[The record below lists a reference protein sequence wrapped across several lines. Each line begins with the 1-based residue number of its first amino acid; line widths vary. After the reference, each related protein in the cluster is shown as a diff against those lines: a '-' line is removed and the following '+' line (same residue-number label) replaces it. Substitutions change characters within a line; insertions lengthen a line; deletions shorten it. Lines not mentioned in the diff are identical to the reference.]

1 MFNRIKIKLTLFN
14 IAIIGSILIIIS
26 LVIFFN
32 SPNVSSK
39 KMNQEM
45 WMAAIEGNESK
56 GNSEL
61 FKGLNIYK
69 NYIYVRVDLKGQIIE
84 ASPTNIS
91 NSNLELLVQRAF
103 KNNYYSGEIKLNED
117 NSYLF
122 MKASVGNENA
132 VTLVFTKSIQKDRI
146 IVSFIIRTIIFII
159 LALGL
164 VFLGSLLISGKALVP
179 IKKAWQRQIDFA
191 ADASHELRTPLAVMQ
206 TNLELVLGNPDET
219 VENQK
224 DWLENALVESKRM
237 AKIVDDLLTLSRAD
251 AHQQTL
257 QLRRFMIDKVLK
269 EVVASFDL
277 VAINQN
283 ITLSTDIQSEIEFFG
298 DSDRIKQLFIIL
310 IDNAL
315 KYINSEGHVSIEL
328 RQIEKFI
335 EIKVAD
341 TGEGI
346 EKEHLEKIFD
356 RFYRIDKSRSRN
368 EGGSGLGLAIAKWI
382 VSEHKGKIKADSTLG
397 KGTKFTVLLPYNK

>member
-1 MFNRIKIKLTLFN
+1 MFNKIKIKLTLFN
-14 IAIIGSILIIIS
+14 IEVIGSILIIIS
-26 LVIFFN
+26 IAIFFN
-32 SPNVSSK
+32 SPNVSAK
-39 KMNQEM
+39 RMNQEM
-45 WMAAIEGNESK
+45 WMAAIEGNASK

-61 FKGLNIYK
+61 FKGSNLYK
-69 NYIYVRVDLKGQIIE
+69 GYIYVRVDMEGNIIE
-84 ASPTNIS
+84 ASPTNI
-91 NSNLELLVQRAF
+91 NNNNLELLIQRAF
-103 KNNYYSGEIKLNED
+103 ENNNYSGEINLSEN

-132 VTLVFTKSIQKDRI
+132 VTLVFTKSIQKDQI

-159 LALGL
+159 LALIL

-179 IKKAWQRQIDFA
+179 IRKAWQRQIDFA

-206 TNLELVLGNPDET
+206 TNLELVLGNPEET
-219 VENQK
+219 VESQK
-224 DWLENALVESKRM
+224 DWLENALIESKRM
-237 AKIVDDLLTLSRAD
+237 AKIVDDLLSLSRAD
-251 AHQQTL
+251 AHLQNL
-257 QLRRFMIDKVLK
+257 QLTRFMIDKVLK
-269 EVVASFDL
+269 EVTASFEQ
-277 VAINQN
+277 VAISQN
-283 ITLSTDIQSEIEFFG
+283 ITLSTDIQSEMEFFG

-315 KYINSEGHVSIEL
+315 KYSNIEGKVSVQL
-328 RQIEKFI
+328 RQIDKFI

-356 RFYRIDKSRSRN
+356 RFYRVDKSRSRN

-382 VSEHKGKIKADSTLG
+382 VNEHKGKIKTDSILG
-397 KGTKFTVLLPYNK
+397 KGTKFTVLLPFN

>member
-1 MFNRIKIKLTLFN
+1 MFNKMKIKLTLFN
-14 IAIIGSILIIIS
+14 IAVIGSILIIIS

-32 SPNVSSK
+32 SPNVSAK
-39 KMNQEM
+39 RMNQEM
-45 WMAAIEGNESK
+45 WMAAIEGNASK
-56 GNSEL
+56 GSSEL
-61 FKGLNIYK
+61 FKGSNIYK
-69 NYIYVRVDLKGQIIE
+69 DYTYVRVDLKGQIIE
-84 ASPTNIS
+84 SSPTSIS
-91 NSNLELLVQRAF
+91 SNDLDLLVQRAF
-103 KNNYYSGEIKLNED
+103 ENNYYSGEIKLSED

-132 VTLVFTKSIQKDRI
+132 VTLVFTKSIKKSQI
-146 IVSFIIRTIIFII
+146 IVSYIIRTILFII
-159 LALGL
+159 FVLIL

-206 TNLELVLGNPDET
+206 TNLELVLGNSDET
-219 VENQK
+219 VESQK

-251 AHQQTL
+251 AQHQTL
-257 QLRRFMIDKVLK
+257 QLRRFMLDKVLK
-269 EVVASFDL
+269 EVAVSFEP
-277 VAINQN
+277 VVINHN
-283 ITLSTDIQSEIEFFG
+283 ITLSTDIQSEIEFLG

-315 KYINSEGHVSIEL
+315 KYSNIEGKVSVQL
-328 RQIEKFI
+328 RQIDKFI
-335 EIKVAD
+335 EITVSD

-356 RFYRIDKSRSRN
+356 RFYRVDKSRSRN

-382 VSEHKGKIKADSTLG
+382 VDEHKGKIKADSILG
-397 KGTKFTVLLPYNK
+397 KGTKFTVLLPFN

>member
-1 MFNRIKIKLTLFN
+1 MFNKMKIKLTLFN
-14 IAIIGSILIIIS
+14 IAVIGSILIIIS

-32 SPNVSSK
+32 SPNVSAK
-39 KMNQEM
+39 RMNQEM
-45 WMAAIEGNESK
+45 WMAAIEGNASK
-56 GNSEL
+56 GSSEL
-61 FKGLNIYK
+61 FKGSNIYK
-69 NYIYVRVDLKGQIIE
+69 DYIYVRADMEGKIIE
-84 ASPTNIS
+84 TSPTNIS
-91 NSNLELLVQRAF
+91 NNDFELLVQRAF
-103 KNNYYSGEIKLNED
+103 ENNYYSGEIKLSED
-117 NSYLF
+117 NLYLF

-132 VTLVFTKSIQKDRI
+132 VTLVFTKSIKKSQI
-146 IVSFIIRTIIFII
+146 IVSYIIRTILFILFVLI
-159 LALGL
+159 L

-219 VENQK
+219 VESQK

-251 AHQQTL
+251 AHQQIL

-269 EVVASFDL
+269 EVAESFEL

>member
-1 MFNRIKIKLTLFN
+1 MFNKMKIKLTLFN
-14 IAIIGSILIIIS
+14 IAVIGSILIIIS

-32 SPNVSSK
+32 SPNVSAK
-39 KMNQEM
+39 RMNQEM
-45 WMAAIEGNESK
+45 WMAAIEGNASK
-56 GNSEL
+56 GSSEL
-61 FKGLNIYK
+61 FKGSNIYK
-69 NYIYVRVDLKGQIIE
+69 DYIYVRADMEGQIIE
-84 ASPTNIS
+84 SSPTSIS
-91 NSNLELLVQRAF
+91 SNNLDLLVQMAF
-103 KNNYYSGEIKLNED
+103 ENNYYSGEIKLSED

-132 VTLVFTKSIQKDRI
+132 VTLVFTKSIKKSQI
-146 IVSFIIRTIIFII
+146 IVSYIIRTILFII
-159 LALGL
+159 FVLIL

-219 VENQK
+219 VESQK

-251 AHQQTL
+251 AQQQTL
-257 QLRRFMIDKVLK
+257 QLRRFMLDKVLK
-269 EVVASFDL
+269 EVSASFEP

-315 KYINSEGHVSIEL
+315 KYSNIGGKVSVQL
-328 RQIEKFI
+328 RQIDKFI

-356 RFYRIDKSRSRN
+356 RFYRVDKSRSRN

-382 VSEHKGKIKADSTLG
+382 VDEHKGKIKADSILG
-397 KGTKFTVLLPYNK
+397 KGTKFTVLLPFN